1 MKCPKCE
8 YERTAADRA
17 PAWQCPSCGVA
28 YAKATRAQPVPAAT
42 KRSPAPLPAA
52 SSTAIDSL
60 TDDEKLSLVA
70 RGQKIAIYSILLT
83 FCLNALLRTQPVH
96 PIVALLLTFSVGVY
110 SLVGIVRIC
119 SGLETSQGSKITFM
133 VLAFLP
139 LASLVS
145 LIYLSMRATK
155 LLRSAGWRVGLL
167 GAKP

>member
-17 PAWQCPSCGVA
+17 PDWQCPACGVA
-28 YAKATRAQPVPAAT
+28 YSKATRAQPTVAT
-42 KRSPAPLPAA
+42 VKRSPAPSPAA
-52 SSTAIDSL
+52 ASIAFESL
-60 TDDEKLSLVA
+60 SDDEKLSLVA
-70 RGQKIAIYSILLT
+70 RGQKIAIYSFVLT
-83 FCLNALLRTQPVH
+83 FFVNTLLRTQPVH

-119 SGLETSQGSKITFM
+119 SGLEKSQGSKITFM
-133 VLAFLP
+133 VLAFVP
-139 LASLVS
+139 LAGLVS